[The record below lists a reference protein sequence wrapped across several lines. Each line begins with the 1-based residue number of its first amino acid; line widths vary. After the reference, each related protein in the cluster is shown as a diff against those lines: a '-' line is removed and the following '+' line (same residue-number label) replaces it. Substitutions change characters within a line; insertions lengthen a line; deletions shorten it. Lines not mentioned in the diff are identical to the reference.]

1 MSKILRIIT
10 RLNVG
15 GPAKHVSW
23 VSSRLQEK
31 GWDTVLVSGKVEE
44 DEDDLS
50 PFVPASVEQVK
61 IPSLIRNLHPIHD
74 LRAFL
79 AILRQM
85 FLHRPSIVHTHTS
98 KAGLLGRLAAWIY
111 RLVTFRKVKVVHTFH
126 GHTFHSY
133 FHPLKTKLFLFLEK
147 FLANFCTDKIITISR
162 QQKTEILDEFGVGT
176 ASQHVIIPLGVDF
189 SFTTELHRSRLK
201 ELHHIPAEH
210 NLVGI
215 VGRIA
220 PVKNHPSF
228 LRMCKFLEEEC
239 SDLSFLVIGGGSKED
254 LRILE
259 DLKNELDLQRLKF
272 AGNVENPRW
281 IYGCLDALVV
291 TSKNEGTP
299 VSILEAFAS
308 KIPVVSTKAGGTV
321 DLIGHDQERGFLVE
335 QGENQESELAR
346 CVLEA
351 LESKNENIKVST
363 AYEFVMENYSVQRL
377 CDDLHRLYLS
387 LAPETTKEASFSKNN
402 S

>member
-1 MSKILRIIT
+1 MPKILRIIT

-23 VSSRLQEK
+23 VSSRLLEK
-31 GWDTVLVSGKVEE
+31 GWDTVLLSGKVED

-61 IPSLIRNLHPIHD
+61 IPSLIRSLHPIHD

-79 AILRQM
+79 SILRQM
-85 FLHRPSIVHTHTS
+85 FLHSPSIVHTHTS
-98 KAGLLGRLAAWIY
+98 KAGLLGRFAAWIY
-111 RLVTFRKVKVVHTFH
+111 RIVTFRKVKIVHTFH

-147 FLANFCTDKIITISR
+147 FLARFCTDRIITISS
-162 QQKTEILDEFGVGT
+162 QQKNEILNDFRVGT
-176 ASQHVIIPLGVDF
+176 ESQHVIIPLGVDF
-189 SFTTELHRSRLK
+189 GFTTELHRTRLQ

-210 NLVGI
+210 MLVGI

-228 LRMCKFLEEEC
+228 LRMCKILEQEC
-239 SDLSFLVIGGGSKED
+239 SNLSFLVIGGGSRDDMKS
-254 LRILE
+254 LE
-259 DLKNELDLQRLKF
+259 DLKNKLGLQRLKF

-281 IYGCLDALVV
+281 IYGCLDALAV

-321 DLIGHDQERGFLVE
+321 DLIGLDQERGFLVE
-335 QGENQESELAR
+335 QGEKQEQELAR
-346 CVLEA
+346 SVLAA
-351 LESKNENIKVST
+351 LESLEKSTKVT
-363 AYEFVMENYSVQRL
+363 RAYEFVMKNYSVQRL

-387 LAPETTKEASFSKNN
+387 LTPEGTKAASFSKNN